1 MYMYLCVYLQ
11 YKNTIFQIIY
21 VHLRPIKRWNIVWT
35 QTEIEKGCATTAE
48 GLGCIEAVVRVTY
61 AIMRANCA
69 NRHKDRQLDRHS
81 VNN

>member
-1 MYMYLCVYLQ
+1 M
-11 YKNTIFQIIY
+11 
-21 VHLRPIKRWNIVWT
+21 WT